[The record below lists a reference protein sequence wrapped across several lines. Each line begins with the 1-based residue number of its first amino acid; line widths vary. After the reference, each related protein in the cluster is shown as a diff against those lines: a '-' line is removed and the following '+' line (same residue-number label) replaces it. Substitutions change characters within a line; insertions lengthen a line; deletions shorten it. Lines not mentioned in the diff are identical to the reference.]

1 MATGK
6 CKWCGRHFECRQDFW
21 GRTPDFCST
30 RCELEYNDA
39 HGGEAAKG
47 GGFWRGLKK
56 FIKWVLIIAL
66 VIIFLSIFAE

>member
-1 MATGK
+1 MSTIK
-6 CKWCGRHFECRQDFW
+6 CKWCGRPFEGDANLI
-21 GRTPDFCST
+21 GRAPKFCST
-30 RCELEYNDA
+30 RCELEYNEA
-39 HGGEAAKG
+39 HGGEVAKG